1 MSSDWHFSSGVSILQ
16 SGVVA
21 KCLLRITESEEKQKV
36 KNFPILGIMHR
47 IKGFIFSIFYP
58 IACEINYSNSK
69 KTCPLAL
76 DIFFLVT
83 FVVLLSVMFVMG
95 IFRTHCFQ
103 NF

>member
-1 MSSDWHFSSGVSILQ
+1 M
-16 SGVVA
+16 
-21 KCLLRITESEEKQKV
+21 ESEERQKV

-76 DIFFLVT
+76 DIFFLGNICSTIISNVCH
-83 FVVLLSVMFVMG
+83 G
-95 IFRTHCFQ
+95 NI
-103 NF
+103 